1 VGAEK
6 SREGILKSSSALR
19 AEEREVPGGSGHAE
33 WPSASQGLFK
43 CCIFSSSS

>member
-6 SREGILKSSSALR
+6 SREGILKSSSALQ
-19 AEEREVPGGSGHAE
+19 AEEREGPGGSKRAE
-33 WPSASQGLFK
+33 WPFASQGLFK

>member
-19 AEEREVPGGSGHAE
+19 DEEREVPGGSGRAK